1 MTRHKG
7 TVIYPIKKSY
17 NLTPDQQEKLWRLSE
32 ALDMSEAE
40 IIRLGLKLIYERT
53 FPDGE

>member
-40 IIRLGLKLIYERT
+40 TVRLGLKLIYERT
-53 FPDGE
+53 FPDGK

>member
-1 MTRHKG
+1 MGKHKG
-7 TVIYPIKKSY
+7 IVLFPIKKSY
-17 NLTPDQQEKLWRLSE
+17 NLNNEQQEQLWRLSE
-32 ALDMSEAE
+32 KLDMSEAE